1 MDLTGRARRGKGRTV
16 PPSARASHRPGG
28 VRSALVGPLP
38 LSGDVA
44 VFGLNGLGLGFGGML
59 LRRFLLWCAVRM
71 LRR

>member
-1 MDLTGRARRGKGRTV
+1 MDLTGRARRGKNRTV
-16 PPSARASHRPGG
+16 PAAAWRLTAL
-28 VRSALVGPLP
+28 VVFIALLVGPLL